1 MQTWLLEL
9 LRCPDCHAA
18 SLRTVDATLV
28 CAGCG
33 TAFPVIAGRPVLMHT
48 GNELF
53 PRSAY
58 VDRVNGGPR
67 RSRLARLVPSP
78 SINMTY
84 RQNLRQFAAA
94 LEAAGAT
101 SVLVIGAG
109 TQKAWLDLFFAGQ
122 PSLRIAYSDVD
133 VSGDVDLF
141 CDAHELPFR
150 DDVFDGVVVC
160 AVLEHVMYP
169 ERAVAEIHRVLA
181 SGGALYSEIP
191 FLQQVHEGAYDFTR
205 YTLTGHRRL
214 LHGFEE
220 ISSGVVGGPGSTLA
234 WSLEHFAVALA
245 PGFLKQ
251 PTRLAARIAFF
262 WLKYFDY
269 LFGQSPAAADGA
281 SGTFFLG
288 RKSAAP
294 RSDADI
300 VAKYVGLKTLRHV

>member
-1 MQTWLLEL
+1 M
-9 LRCPDCHAA
+9 R
-18 SLRTVDATLV
+18 
-28 CAGCG
+28 
-33 TAFPVIAGRPVLMHT
+33 T

-58 VDRVNGGPR
+58 LDASVARASGRGR
-67 RSRLARLVPSP
+67 FSRWVPSP

-84 RQNLRQFAAA
+84 RRNLQRFAAA

-109 TQKAWLDLFFAGQ
+109 SQRAWLDTFFARQ
-122 PSLRIAYSDVD
+122 PSLRVVYSDVD

-150 DDVFDGVVVC
+150 DEVFDGVVVC

-169 ERAVAEIHRVLA
+169 ERAVAEMHRVLA
-181 SGGALYSEIP
+181 IGGAVYSEIP

-205 YTLTGHRRL
+205 YTLSGHRRL

-220 ISSGVVGGPGSTLA
+220 IASGVVAGPGTSLA

-245 PGFLKQ
+245 PGFLRK
-251 PTRLAARIAFF
+251 PARLAGRIAFF

-269 LFGQSPAAADGA
+269 LFGQSPAAMDGA

-288 RKSAAP
+288 RKRTVR
-294 RSDADI
+294 RSDHDI
-300 VAKYVGLKTLRHV
+300 VAKYVGLKTVRHV